1 LLKCPSLA
9 ARLRA
14 LAIIP
19 ALWPG
24 ATGQEIC
31 FDISP
36 AHSGQLGELE
46 AFINNSKVLLHFAQ

>member
-1 LLKCPSLA
+1 MA

-14 LAIIP
+14 LAMIP

-24 ATGQEIC
+24 ATGQETC

-36 AHSGQLGELE
+36 PHSGQFGELE
-46 AFINNSKVLLHFAQ
+46 ALINNSKVLLHFAQ